1 MGSITI
7 LLYNV
12 LVCYGAQI
20 WAHGK
25 NVFYHPQI
33 HTHMKKIELSVREF
47 YMFKNIATF
56 FYLITVKKD
65 IVEIEADRFDLE
77 LLGY

>member
-1 MGSITI
+1 
-7 LLYNV
+7 
-12 LVCYGAQI
+12 
-20 WAHGK
+20 
-25 NVFYHPQI
+25 
-33 HTHMKKIELSVREF
+33 MKKIELSVREF